1 MKRFLPLLILT
12 GLAFWSCVRK
22 RESVEQDLDYKR
34 KSLLSLEKRQ
44 IRRLYDQDSLKMV
57 TPILEKIRLKRDS
70 LIIEKEKEIMN
81 YSVTEIVNQKVKVYK
96 DSIENK
102 YLWVDSLQDSF
113 TQNDLFHINR
123 LKNEIDSLE
132 QLLKTIQ

>member
-12 GLAFWSCVRK
+12 GLAFWSCETK

-44 IRRLYDQDSLKMV
+44 IRRLYYQDSLKMV

-81 YSVTEIVNQKVKVYK
+81 YSVTEIVNRKVKVYK